1 MDRFI
6 DLHVHTTAS
15 DGAFTPAQVV
25 KLAQTMGLAAIAI
38 TDHDTVAGNA
48 EAYAEGLRD
57 DVEVIP
63 GVEISCDFTPTNI
76 HMVGIFID
84 PTSPALSDALADVRE
99 HRQRRNPKILARL
112 AELGMSIDLAEV
124 TARARGETVG
134 RPHIAE
140 VMVAKDY
147 VADTAE
153 AFDRF
158 LANGKPAYVARRR
171 IAAEEGIQLIH
182 AAGGLAFIAHPGLLA
197 LPPRVL
203 EGMIFKLARAGLDGL
218 EVYYTDHLPTDTAFM
233 RRIADEFDLLQTG
246 GSDFHGPAKPGV
258 DLGRGR
264 GDLRIPY
271 DLVVHMK
278 ARLNGRA
285 KVNAAK

>member
-15 DGAFTPAQVV
+15 DGAFTPPQVV
-25 KLAQTMGLAAIAI
+25 KLAQTLGLAAIAI

-57 DVEVIP
+57 DVEVVP
-63 GVEISCDFTPTNI
+63 GVEISCDFTPTNV
-76 HMVGIFID
+76 HMVGLFID
-84 PTSPALSDALADVRE
+84 PTAPALAEALADVRE

-112 AELGMSIDLAEV
+112 AELGMPIALEEV
-124 TARARGETVG
+124 AARARGETIG

-140 VMVAKDY
+140 VMVAKGY

-158 LANGKPAYVARRR
+158 LANGKAAYVARRR

-233 RRIADEFDLLQTG
+233 RRIAEEFDLLQTG

-258 DLGRGR
+258 ELGRGR
-264 GDLRIPY
+264 GDLRVPY

-278 ARLNGRA
+278 ARLNSRA
-285 KVNAAK
+285 QVNAGK